1 MLKLVAT
8 GDMLK
13 LVATGDLF
21 FKPLESAVF
30 ESAVFESA
38 VKVQTKNRVNKN
50 ALR

>member
-13 LVATGDLF
+13 LVATGDLV
-21 FKPLESAVF
+21 FKPL

-38 VKVQTKNRVNKN
+38 VKVQTKNTENKN

>member
-1 MLKLVAT
+1 MLR
-8 GDMLK
+8 
-13 LVATGDLF
+13 LVATGDLV

-38 VKVQTKNRVNKN
+38 VKVQTKNTENKN